1 MTAFKFR
8 SIAWLH
14 LAFALLGAGVAF
26 LPNAFSPELAAAF
39 DNQPAPSLFGNEW
52 ALYAIAL
59 LFIALFLAG
68 FVGLLMF
75 KQWGRTLSLCMTGVI
90 LLVYPLFGPTLMSGL
105 ESALFEAAAL
115 SWGAVLA
122 LAYYSEV
129 SVKFDESSSMGS

>member
-14 LAFALLGAGVAF
+14 LALAVLGAGAAF
-26 LPNAFSPELAAAF
+26 LPNGLSPELAAAF
-39 DNQPAPSLFGNEW
+39 DHEPVPSLFGYEW

-59 LFIALFLAG
+59 FFIALFLAG

-75 KQWGRTLSLCMTGVI
+75 KPWGRTLSLCMTVVL
-90 LLVYPLFGPTLMSGL
+90 LLVYPLFGPTLMTGL
-105 ESALFEAAAL
+105 ESALLEAAAL
-115 SWGAVLA
+115 TWGAVLA

-129 SVKFDESSSMGS
+129 SVKFSESSSTGS